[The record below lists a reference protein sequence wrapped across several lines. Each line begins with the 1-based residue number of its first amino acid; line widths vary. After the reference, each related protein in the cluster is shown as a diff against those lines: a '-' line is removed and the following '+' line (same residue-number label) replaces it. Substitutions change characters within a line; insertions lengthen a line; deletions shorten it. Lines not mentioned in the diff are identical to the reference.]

1 MEKTKHQS
9 GDLRTAPCTSS
20 RTSFPTPQL
29 TGSSEGSTLAFLNEV
44 RSQKKAIEVCHE
56 RMKVLKSIIKR
67 RKHLS
72 TNLVIVIGG
81 LAVEFL
87 KEKFI
92 EEIMGYKRRKVKAF
106 NII

>member
-1 MEKTKHQS
+1 
-9 GDLRTAPCTSS
+9 
-20 RTSFPTPQL
+20 
-29 TGSSEGSTLAFLNEV
+29 
-44 RSQKKAIEVCHE
+44 
-56 RMKVLKSIIKR
+56 MKVLKSIIKR

-92 EEIMGYKRRKVKAF
+92 EEILGYKRRKVNGLK
-106 NII
+106 NSKIWRRR